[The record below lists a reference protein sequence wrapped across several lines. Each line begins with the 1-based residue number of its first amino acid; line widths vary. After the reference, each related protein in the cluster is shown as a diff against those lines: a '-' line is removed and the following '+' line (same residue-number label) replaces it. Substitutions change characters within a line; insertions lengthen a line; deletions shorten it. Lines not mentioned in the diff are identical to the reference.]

1 MSRFAVTVMSITI
14 GLFVVTGSASAQDWR
29 TITSLRQFKG
39 EDALQV
45 DVEYG
50 AGRLYIMPGETNALY
65 KATLRYDA
73 RAFRPLTQYDS
84 GRLRIGIE
92 SGSVKGRNMKSGR
105 LDLAL
110 GTRVPLDLNLKFGAV
125 RAEIELGGLR
135 IREAHIQTGASETD
149 ITVNGENRQA
159 CSLMKLE
166 VGAAELEASGLGNLN
181 CERYEISGGVG
192 DIKLDFN
199 GAWRVDSDIDI
210 DMGLGSLT
218 LRVPRGLGMKVRK
231 SGFLASFDSQELIK
245 RGDVYYSENWE
256 QASNRVSVN
265 IDAAFGS
272 IRVVWVEPE
281 AQFTKATRNVE
292 RSN

>member
-1 MSRFAVTVMSITI
+1 MSKITATVTAVSVAILGVAS
-14 GLFVVTGSASAQDWR
+14 SAHAQDWR
-29 TITSLRQFKG
+29 TVTSLRQFKA
-39 EDALQV
+39 EQALRV

-50 AGRLYIMPGETNALY
+50 AGRLFITPGEANALY

-73 RAFRPLTQYDS
+73 KAFRPLTQYED

-92 SGSVKGRNMKSGR
+92 GGSIKGRNMKSGR

-110 GTRVPLDLNLKFGAV
+110 GTRVPLDLHLKFGAV
-125 RAEIELGGLR
+125 RAQMELGGLR

-149 ITVNGENRQA
+149 ITVSSQNREP
-159 CSLMKLE
+159 CSLLKVE
-166 VGAAELEASGLGNLN
+166 VGAAAFTASSLGNLN
-181 CERYEISGGVG
+181 CNRFEVSGGVG
-192 DIKLDFN
+192 DVKLDFN

-218 LRVPRGLGMKVRK
+218 LSVPRGLGMQVRK
-231 SGFLASFDSQELIK
+231 SGFLASFDSQGLIK
-245 RGDVYYSENWE
+245 RGNVYYSENWD
-256 QASNRVSVN
+256 QATNRITVN

-272 IRVVWVEPE
+272 IRVVWVDPE
-281 AQFTKATRNVE
+281 AQFTKTARDAE